1 MYRFLIVLFS
11 LYNSLASAG
20 EVENISASHQQGTYF
35 LELDA
40 TVSANQELVYR
51 IATDDENLEKLND
64 LLIESTLLSQPG
76 DPVKKR
82 RMVSQTCVLFFCFKA
97 SAVVQV
103 KEINNRVI
111 ITIVDPAQ
119 SDFDYG
125 KTRWEI
131 TPNDDQTTHVHFQ
144 SELKPSFW
152 IPPLIG
158 PWAIKNKMQS
168 EAKYTIEQLEKIAA
182 DE

>member
-11 LYNSLASAG
+11 ICNSLASAG
-20 EVENISASHQQGTYF
+20 EVEYINASHREGTYF

-51 IATDDENLEKLND
+51 IATDDENLEKIND

-76 DPVKKR
+76 DPFKR
-82 RMVSQTCVLFFCFKA
+82 RRMISQTCVLFFCFKA
-97 SAVVQV
+97 SAVVEV
-103 KEINNRVI
+103 NEINNTVI
-111 ITIVDPAQ
+111 ITTVDPSE

-131 TPNDDQTTHVHFQ
+131 TSIDGKTTRVHFQ

-158 PWAIKNKMQS
+158 PWVIKNKMQS
-168 EAKYTIEQLEKIAA
+168 EASYTIEQLEKIAG

>member
-1 MYRFLIVLFS
+1 MYRFLIALFS
-11 LYNSLASAG
+11 FFYALASAG
-20 EVENISASHQQGTYF
+20 EVENINASHRDGTYF

-64 LLIESTLLSQPG
+64 LLVESTLLSQPG
-76 DPVKKR
+76 DPVKIR

-111 ITIVDPAQ
+111 ITTVDATQ

-125 KTRWEI
+125 RTRWEI
-131 TPNDDQTTHVHFQ
+131 TPNDEQTTRVHFQ

-158 PWAIKNKMQS
+158 PWVIKNKMRS
-168 EAKYTIEQLEKIAA
+168 EAKQTIEQLEKIAVN
-182 DE
+182 E